1 MTVII
6 DDLTIR
12 LPLLN
17 GGVVHAV
24 TRVSL
29 TLEQGRIHAVV
40 GESGCGKSMIAQAL
54 TGMLPRSAKVTGNI
68 TYEGQS
74 IFGREREL
82 AGRNIALIPQS
93 AATFLTPVRT
103 VGSQLTETVTVL
115 GGPLTPSELMS
126 HVDLS
131 PTALSLYP
139 HELSGGMAQ
148 RAAVAFALA
157 GNPQVIIADEPT
169 ASLDPDLTVGLL
181 RLLRRTAD
189 AGAAV
194 ILITHDI
201 AELIDS
207 GAADTVSVMYAS
219 RMVESG
225 QARDILAGGAK
236 ERYTRDLLAAL
247 PRNGLHMMPGVPPVL
262 TDLPET
268 YNYAAR
274 LSAAGAL

>member
-68 TYEGQS
+68 TYDGQS

-157 GNPQVIIADEPT
+157 GI
-169 ASLDPDLTVGLL
+169 
-181 RLLRRTAD
+181 R
-189 AGAAV
+189 
-194 ILITHDI
+194 
-201 AELIDS
+201 
-207 GAADTVSVMYAS
+207 
-219 RMVESG
+219 
-225 QARDILAGGAK
+225 K
-236 ERYTRDLLAAL
+236 
-247 PRNGLHMMPGVPPVL
+247 
-262 TDLPET
+262 
-268 YNYAAR
+268 
-274 LSAAGAL
+274 